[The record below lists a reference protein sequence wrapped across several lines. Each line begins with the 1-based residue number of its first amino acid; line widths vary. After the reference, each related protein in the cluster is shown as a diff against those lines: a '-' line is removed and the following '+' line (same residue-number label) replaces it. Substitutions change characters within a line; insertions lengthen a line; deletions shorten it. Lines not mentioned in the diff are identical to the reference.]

1 MPFTTLERVAV
12 PLPLPLKT
20 LTGVRVFS
28 TTKGYCRSRKT

>member
-12 PLPLPLKT
+12 PLPLKT